1 MSSSMRLDTFSA
13 LQAAEITKKTIKI
26 NLATRSPQGK
36 KALYPYRKKLEKASG
51 VREKTFSREGL

>member
-1 MSSSMRLDTFSA
+1 MRLDTFSA